1 MTDPLPRGPV
11 SEPILT
17 ADDRACWD
25 AWMKGAREHARTQ
38 AFRRRVE
45 RARAGVVEALSLPG
59 VMSAETKPAVSWS
72 CGKDS
77 TVMTHLICVE
87 AGAGRAIRVVSE
99 KDDLDYPGE
108 REYAERY
115 AAAWGLD
122 LEIITPAISPA
133 AWVEEA
139 AQRGELRSYDDIHT
153 RAAGLSKACFYRVM
167 EASNEGRPLVCLGL
181 RREESNIRTHVA
193 TQAVMAAS
201 KRRREGAEGPR
212 SGLTYWHK
220 GASQWRCLPVAEFR
234 ALDVYAYL
242 ASRDIDPLP
251 VYRCIG
257 LMHRDRPGMI
267 RKSWWLP
274 GGHAADGQVAWLR
287 RYFPSLY
294 RRLVSWMPDASLLT

>member
-1 MTDPLPRGPV
+1 
-11 SEPILT
+11 
-17 ADDRACWD
+17 
-25 AWMKGAREHARTQ
+25 MKGAREHAKTQ
-38 AFRRRVE
+38 SFARRVD
-45 RARAGVVEALSLPG
+45 RARGAIIEALSLREVAGTSTRPG
-59 VMSAETKPAVSWS
+59 VSWS

-77 TVMTHLICVE
+77 TVMTHLVCVE
-87 AGAGRAIRVVSE
+87 AGAGRSVLVVSE

-115 AAAWGLD
+115 ASAWGLD
-122 LEIITPAISPA
+122 LEILTPSISPST
-133 AWVEEA
+133 WVEEA
-139 AQRGELRSYDDIHT
+139 AARGELRSYDDIHT

-167 EASNEGRPLVCLGL
+167 EASNAGRPLVMMGL
-181 RREESNIRTHVA
+181 RREESNIRNHVA
-193 TQAVMAAS
+193 TRAVMGAMD
-201 KRRREGAEGPR
+201 RRRDGSAGPT

-220 GASQWRCLPVAEFR
+220 GEHQWRCLPVAEFT

-287 RYFPSLY
+287 RYYPSLY
-294 RRLVSWMPDASLLT
+294 RKLLSWMPDASLLT